1 MIPQRS
7 QRAAAHAAFTM
18 IFFFAPLSGL
28 AAGALGPAPKPA
40 PTPAPTTAPTPGST
54 PTTAP
59 APANEAFGFDAPLL
73 EVDRFS
79 DRAATLLRRSA
90 RHDLPAPNAPIRLD
104 APPFLRDVVTADG
117 RKAQCYVL
125 DMRPNEPPRFYVFY
139 DAIGNYI
146 LTQFP
151 VVDVA
156 PGDPGYSDVWDLWKV
171 IVPDGFKPNNWVRDM
186 ETLRKLIRDSNSG
199 YVAERTGALLNG
211 PIVPEG
217 STAQRKAERRGGAAA
232 LRYVWYKGRR
242 APYLYFEEKLRLTE
256 NRTPTAKVKAPG
268 GALPAEGALE
278 VDSLAGDT
286 GYSPLRVLVGA
297 DGVALPGPPL
307 DCPVVGS

>member
-18 IFFFAPLSGL
+18 IFCFAPLSGP
-28 AAGALGPAPKPA
+28 AAAAPKPA
-40 PTPAPTTAPTPGST
+40 PTPAPT
-54 PTTAP
+54 
-59 APANEAFGFDAPLL
+59 PANEAFGFDAPLL

-104 APPFLRDVVTADG
+104 APPFLRDVVTPDG
-117 RKAQCYVL
+117 RKAQCYLL
-125 DMRPNEPPRFYVFY
+125 DRRPAEPPRFYVFY
-139 DAIGNYI
+139 DAVGNYI

-156 PGDPGYSDVWDLWKV
+156 PGDAGYSDVWDLWKV
-171 IVPDGFKPNNWVRDM
+171 IVPDGFKPDNRVRDM
-186 ETLRKLIRDSNSG
+186 ETLRKLIRDPDSG

-232 LRYVWYKGRR
+232 LRYVWYRGKR
-242 APYLYFEEKLRLTE
+242 APYLYFEEKVRLSE
-256 NRTPTAKVKAPG
+256 EKAPTSKVKAPG
-268 GALPAEGALE
+268 GALPPDGTPLE
-278 VDSLAGDT
+278 VDSLPGDNA
-286 GYSPLRVLVGA
+286 YSPLRVLVDGDGNAGA
-297 DGVALPGPPL
+297 GPPL
-307 DCPVVGS
+307 NCPVVGS